1 MQLLKRLALP
11 ALWLLLIAAG
21 LFFIL
26 YFIRSKPQNNPAS
39 AEQKN
44 DSGSAEQQKNPSAEP
59 KNDSA
64 SAEQQKSPST
74 EHKNDSA
81 SAEQQ
86 KNPSTEHKNDSSP
99 TAGPPQAGTKT
110 PLPDNPKD
118 MSQVVLMGNSCLLSL
133 KDYSALPDSRIYAKV
148 GLTVTKLLDC
158 TDPQSAKTYSQIIES
173 GGFEKLVI
181 MVGENELGWN
191 PDIFAQKLYELSIEI
206 YKLNPGIKLYLHA
219 ITPISRTASDKN
231 EYGANMQSIKLFNQK
246 IKDTASAAGAGYIDP
261 APVLSDKDG
270 FLPSDAAADG
280 IHLEPKY
287 TKIWADY
294 LVTALQN

>member
-99 TAGPPQAGTKT
+99 TAGPPQAGTQT

-173 GGFEKLVI
+173 GGFEKLVS
-181 MVGENELGWN
+181 
-191 PDIFAQKLYELSIEI
+191 FAGQLQGNRPRFLCIWVQGGCRPPRHLKAKTRLCLTVRG
-206 YKLNPGIKLYLHA
+206 PGQYSLRRRLRQC
-219 ITPISRTASDKN
+219 P
-231 EYGANMQSIKLFNQK
+231 LFF
-246 IKDTASAAGAGYIDP
+246 G
-261 APVLSDKDG
+261 
-270 FLPSDAAADG
+270 
-280 IHLEPKY
+280 
-287 TKIWADY
+287 
-294 LVTALQN
+294 